1 MQGVGCGQCG
11 GGGWGVG
18 EGGVGLW
25 CVCHFGLSSFQLQ
38 IASTPQ
44 QSADL
49 SFAPGWVLGPGQ
61 INMAEASV
69 ICLSSRS
76 AWLGLDGVIHK
87 KKLRNTVLC
96 IAAYFSINYVH
107 ILVDAWLFRIIILP
121 LVKWQNQHICLDYR
135 IFQYFLRPN
144 DFAFFENEE
153 NNA

>member
-1 MQGVGCGQCG
+1 MQGVQVVGNV
-11 GGGWGVG
+11 GVG

-25 CVCHFGLSSFQLQ
+25 CVCHFGLRSFQLQ

-49 SFAPGWVLGPGQ
+49 SFAPGWVLGPGE

-87 KKLRNTVLC
+87 KSYEILYC
-96 IAAYFSINYVH
+96 IQLH
-107 ILVDAWLFRIIILP
+107 
-121 LVKWQNQHICLDYR
+121 
-135 IFQYFLRPN
+135 IFQLTTYIFWWMLGCSESSFCPWLNGKISISAQTIEFSSISSDQMILHFLRMKKIMPN
-144 DFAFFENEE
+144 RS
-153 NNA
+153 